1 MTKPFKLPMPNRQ
14 CALLGVS
21 VMTLVPAFAQTS
33 VPAEAAATTDTGVMQ
48 TVVVPGHA
56 PQAGNRAGKLVVGSA
71 RAPIDIPFAVSS
83 IPGDRMRDQAGTTLQ
98 DALRNVP
105 GAQADSGFNGSHAQS
120 FILRGAVADSGT
132 GANRVLRDGVR
143 VSNYPYVPAFID
155 SVDVLRGPGAAVG
168 MRSEPGGTVNI
179 VTRQPDMANAGMV
192 LVSAGAH
199 DAQELTVDLNRL
211 ISAEDELAARI
222 IATRSRASEW
232 RHVPDQ
238 LDGIK
243 LAASATNCAPGSR
256 RPTRCIGPTMAFL
269 RSAAGR
275 STFHRTASSA
285 SRSAIRP
292 RTTACLSCMRMSR
305 SPTRCALRWTPPIC
319 ARMRPR

>member
-132 GANRVLRDGVR
+132 GANGCCATACGCPIIRMYRHSSTALTCCAA
-143 VSNYPYVPAFID
+143 PAQR
-155 SVDVLRGPGAAVG
+155 SVCAA
-168 MRSEPGGTVNI
+168 
-179 VTRQPDMANAGMV
+179 
-192 LVSAGAH
+192 
-199 DAQELTVDLNRL
+199 NR
-211 ISAEDELAARI
+211 AARSTSSP
-222 IATRSRASEW
+222 ANRTW
-232 RHVPDQ
+232 PMPVW
-238 LDGIK
+238 
-243 LAASATNCAPGSR
+243 CWCR
-256 RPTRCIGPTMAFL
+256 RERTM
-269 RSAAGR
+269 RR
-275 STFHRTASSA
+275 N
-285 SRSAIRP
+285 
-292 RTTACLSCMRMSR
+292 
-305 SPTRCALRWTPPIC
+305 
-319 ARMRPR
+319 